1 MMEKIKKLLTKEMI
15 LYIIFG
21 LCTTIINFTSFY
33 IMAEIWRW
41 EKNSSHFISIIL
53 AVIFAYITNRNLVFH
68 SNANMLKEKLKEFFK
83 FILGRAFTL
92 LVEFFGGIALFQTAI
107 PEIIS
112 KLIITI
118 LVVILNFFISKFII
132 FKTKK

>member
-33 IMAEIWRW
+33 IMTEIWRW